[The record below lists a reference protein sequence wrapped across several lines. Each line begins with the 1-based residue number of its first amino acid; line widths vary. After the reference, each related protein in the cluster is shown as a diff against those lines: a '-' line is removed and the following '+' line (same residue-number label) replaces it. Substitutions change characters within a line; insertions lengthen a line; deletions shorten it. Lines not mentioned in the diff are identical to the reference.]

1 MKTRDFVKPKFDA
14 WRFTVLYVLIA
25 AVFGFYGLKL
35 FTLQVAEGANY
46 KTAADDNRTKVI
58 NVPAQRGIIYDRNGY
73 VLARNAPSYNVAI
86 TPAFLPGETDSDQQ
100 VFRKLSEL
108 IDIPV
113 SNGEINDESVR
124 AFSPCQTDLGIE
136 QVVMIGD
143 TNAPYSPVNIKCNID
158 EKLAMIIRE
167 KSADLP
173 GVSIIVEPVREYPTG
188 ELTSTIVGFL
198 GPITAENKEEYVTK
212 GFQLGRDKV
221 GFAGIELSMQDELG
235 GTNGVRTVE
244 RDVAGKEI
252 RDLEAPVPAIPG
264 YNVRITLDTRLQS
277 AAKASIVGTLDY
289 WNARLGTVKANSGV
303 VVAMNPKTGEIL
315 AMISYPSYE
324 NNRMTKIIPAYYLYQ
339 LTIDRSR
346 PLLNHAISAKH
357 PPGSVYKLAA
367 AIGALNEGVV
377 TPDHE
382 VEDPGQITVCEKYS
396 ENDTCKPRNYVCYDR
411 NGHGMISFL
420 RGLALSCDVY
430 FYKIGGGFEDEV
442 PVGLGI
448 LRMNEYARAL
458 GYGQKSGIELP
469 GEEDGLVP
477 DPTWKRINQAEN
489 WSTGD
494 TYIATIGQGYVLST
508 PLQVLA
514 SIATLA
520 NDGKY
525 MKPTIIRE
533 ITDADGNVV
542 VPFTPKQLWDITKDP
557 LITVFDQNNLPTD
570 EKKTVAPWVIELA
583 KEGMRMV
590 VTEGT
595 AEDQF
600 KDYPEM
606 RAAGKT
612 GTAEYCDDVAQA
624 RHLCQ
629 PENWPSHAWYVGYA
643 PYDDPEIA
651 VVAFVYNG
659 GEGASVAAPIV
670 RDVMAAYFE
679 LKKIDIENG
688 LVQP

>member
-324 NNRMTKIIPAYYLYQ
+324 NNRMTKIIPADYLYQ

-346 PLLNHAISAKH
+346 PLLNHAISAEH

-583 KEGMRMV
+583 KEGCAWWLRKALQKINLKITLKCVRQVKREPPSTATMWRRRGTFASRRTGLRMPGMWDMPRM
-590 VTEGT
+590 TT
-595 AEDQF
+595 
-600 KDYPEM
+600 
-606 RAAGKT
+606 R
-612 GTAEYCDDVAQA
+612 
-624 RHLCQ
+624 RLLW
-629 PENWPSHAWYVGYA
+629 WPSCIMVEKAPAWPRQLCA
-643 PYDDPEIA
+643 
-651 VVAFVYNG
+651 
-659 GEGASVAAPIV
+659 
-670 RDVMAAYFE
+670 M
-679 LKKIDIENG
+679 
-688 LVQP
+688 